1 MTRVKTRSIC
11 VSPIVW
17 LDLHV
22 SQVAS
27 EPCKVTDHLCPT
39 ADDPKA
45 GAKADWIQAKR
56 HVLAVLRVQRGKTL
70 FDVLVSRPE
79 DIHEQLWI
87 QEVHRD
93 IALENAR
100 KARHGLPPAHVEAE
114 YQIES
119 IRS

>member
-1 MTRVKTRSIC
+1 M
-11 VSPIVW
+11 
-17 LDLHV
+17 

-27 EPCKVTDHLCPT
+27 ELRNIVNQLCST
-39 ADDPKA
+39 AGDPKA

-56 HVLAVLRVQRGKTL
+56 HVLAVLRVQTGKTL

-100 KARHGLPPAHVEAE
+100 KAKHGLPPAPVEAE